1 MWVAWGHCPYS
12 RHGGCG
18 PCFPLLS
25 AQHYQTD
32 DLKAMLSIDKII
44 DSFPIDYQKG
54 YLILALVAR

>member
-18 PCFPLLS
+18 LCFPLLS

-54 YLILALVAR
+54 